1 MTTREQA
8 LIEILELIGEATQV
22 ELNKLEMMRLIR
34 DIRAIAADAVKD
46 SQKK

>member
-1 MTTREQA
+1 MTCHEQA
-8 LIEILELIGEATQV
+8 LTEILELIGEATQV

-46 SQKK
+46 NQRK